1 MAKSRGEASGF
12 SVALRM
18 CPKRVANEESEGGAY
33 VVEEARAAFKDGSQD
48 CVEEVLGETGCAL
61 CGQRDAAR
69 TLGRVGD
76 AAPERSCEEAGP
88 DQALG
93 DGGLAGVEFVEV

>member
-1 MAKSRGEASGF
+1 MAKARGEAAGF

-18 CPKRVANEESEGGAY
+18 CPERIAKEKSEGGAY
-33 VVEEARAAFKDGSQD
+33 VINEARAAFKDGSQD
-48 CVEEVLGETGCAL
+48 CIEEVLGGTGCAL

-76 AAPERSCEEAGP
+76 AAPERGCEEARP
-88 DQALG
+88 DQAW
-93 DGGLAGVEFVEV
+93 V